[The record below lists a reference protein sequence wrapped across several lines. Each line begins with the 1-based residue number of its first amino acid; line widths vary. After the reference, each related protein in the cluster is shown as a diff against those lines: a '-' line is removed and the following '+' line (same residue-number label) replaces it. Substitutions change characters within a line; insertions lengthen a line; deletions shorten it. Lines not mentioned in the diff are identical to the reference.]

1 MSGGGNSLRA
11 GVIKDLGLDERER
24 DDIEKWL
31 TGDTLG
37 PTFAYVEAADNEIIR
52 RRSLTH
58 PFVCPEDGCDK
69 AFGTQ
74 AQLTAHAIAAH
85 TTARPFACPEVG
97 CDAAFKRKG
106 QLTVHATRH
115 PQQKRMAL

>member
-1 MSGGGNSLRA
+1 MSGGGNSIRA

-58 PFVCPEDGCDK
+58 PFVCPEDGCDATFETK
-69 AFGTQ
+69 GK
-74 AQLTAHAIAAH
+74 LTAHVIVH
-85 TTARPFACPEVG
+85 TTARPFACPEAS
-97 CDAAFKRKG
+97 CDAAFKTKRLLS
-106 QLTVHATRH
+106 QHVIVHTA
-115 PQQKRMAL
+115 